1 MCGTEGN
8 SMGRRTVVT
17 AALLAGAIVL
27 TACGTNREEGG
38 GAAPAAPG
46 GEACDR
52 SKGTLIIGSVAPLS
66 GDLSALGLGMRNSA
80 ELAIDQANEACAV
93 PGYELIQQAEDD
105 QGLPQIASQAASRL
119 ASDPNVVGV
128 IGTLN
133 SSTAQVVQPILN
145 ERNIAMISPANTNP
159 SLTRGENFA
168 ESPARPYP
176 NYFRVATTDDLQGPF
191 AAQYL
196 VETAGL
202 TSIAVIDDGKTYG
215 AGLADAFAAAA
226 TELGATITSRER
238 VGEQDQDFSGVI
250 TAIRGAN
257 PQAVYY
263 GGEYPVAGPL
273 SGQIGAAGLNIPVM
287 GGDAVIN
294 AEYVPLG
301 GRPGDLGTSV
311 GAPPDELP
319 SAQQFISDYEAAG
332 FSEDYETYGPLTYDA
347 TRIMIEA
354 LAEAVGTG
362 DYSEDTR
369 AAVIEAVQGTQFE
382 GASGPVSFDEYGD
395 TSNKTLTVY
404 QVEGEAFAPI
414 QTGEYTAG

>member
-1 MCGTEGN
+1 MV
-8 SMGRRTVVT
+8 RRTVVT
-17 AALLAGAIVL
+17 AAILAGALAL

-38 GAAPAAPG
+38 AAAG
-46 GEACDR
+46 GEGACDT

-66 GDLSALGLGMRNSA
+66 GDLSALGLGMRNA
-80 ELAIDQANEACAV
+80 ADLAIDQANADCTV
-93 PGYELIQQAEDD
+93 PGYNLVLQAEDD

-133 SSTAQVVQPILN
+133 SSTAQTVQPILS
-145 ERNIAMISPANTNP
+145 ERSIAMISPANTNP

-168 ESPARPYP
+168 EAPARPFD

-196 VETAGL
+196 VETAGI

-226 TELGATITSRER
+226 EEAGATITSRER

-257 PQAVYY
+257 PGAVYY

-273 SGQIGAAGLNIPVM
+273 SGQLGAAGLNIPLM

-311 GAPPDELP
+311 GAPPEELP
-319 SAQQFISDYEAAG
+319 SAQQFISDYEAANYG
-332 FSEDYETYGPLTYDA
+332 EDFETYGPLTYDA

-354 LAEAVGTG
+354 LATALG
-362 DYSEDTR
+362 DGDWSEDTR
-369 AAVIEAVQGTQFE
+369 TAVVEAVQATDYE
-382 GASGPVSFDEYGD
+382 GASGPVTFDEYGD

-404 QVEGEAFAPI
+404 QVEGDAFVPV

>member
-1 MCGTEGN
+1 
-8 SMGRRTVVT
+8 MGRRTVVT
-17 AALLAGAIVL
+17 AALLAGALAL

-38 GAAPAAPG
+38 GGAAAG
-46 GEACDR
+46 GEGSCDT
-52 SKGTLIIGSVAPLS
+52 SKGTLVIGSVAPLS
-66 GDLSALGLGMRNSA
+66 GDLSALGLGMRNA
-80 ELAIDQANEACAV
+80 ADLAIDQANTACTV
-93 PGYELIQQAEDD
+93 PGYNLVLQAEDD

-119 ASDPNVVGV
+119 ASDANVVGV

-133 SSTAQVVQPILN
+133 SSTAQVVQPILS

-159 SLTRGENFA
+159 ALTRGENFA
-168 ESPARPYP
+168 TAPARPFE

-196 VETAGL
+196 IETAGI

-215 AGLADAFAAAA
+215 AGLADAFATAAEA
-226 TELGATITSRER
+226 AGATITSRER

-257 PQAVYY
+257 PGAVFY

-273 SGQIGAAGLNIPVM
+273 SGQLAAAGLNIPLM
-287 GGDAVIN
+287 GGDAIIN

-301 GRPGDLGTSV
+301 GRAGDLGTSV

-319 SAQQFISDYEAAG
+319 SAQQFITDYAAANY
-332 FSEDYETYGPLTYDA
+332 SEDFETYGPLTYDA
-347 TRIMIEA
+347 TRIMIDA
-354 LAEAVGTG
+354 LATG
-362 DYSEDTR
+362 LAGGDWSEDTR
-369 AAVIEAVQGTQFE
+369 AAVVQAVQATDYD
-382 GASGPVSFDEYGD
+382 GASGPVTFDENGD

-404 QVEGEAFAPI
+404 QVEGDTFAPI

>member
-1 MCGTEGN
+1 
-8 SMGRRTVVT
+8 MGRRTVVT
-17 AALLAGAIVL
+17 AAILAGALAL

-38 GAAPAAPG
+38 GAAAAPG
-46 GEACDR
+46 GEACDT

-66 GDLSALGLGMRNSA
+66 GDLSALGLGMRNA
-80 ELAIDQANEACAV
+80 ADLAIDQANAACTV
-93 PGYELIQQAEDD
+93 PGYTLALQAEDD

-133 SSTAQVVQPILN
+133 SSTAQTVQPILS
-145 ERNIAMISPANTNP
+145 ERDIAMISPANTNP

-168 ESPARPYP
+168 QAPARPFE

-196 VETAGL
+196 VETAGI

-226 TELGATITSRER
+226 EAAGATITSRER

-257 PQAVYY
+257 PGAVYY

-273 SGQIGAAGLNIPVM
+273 SGQLGAAGLNIPLM
-287 GGDAVIN
+287 GGDAIIN

-319 SAQQFISDYEAAG
+319 SAQQFITDYEAANYT
-332 FSEDYETYGPLTYDA
+332 EDFETYGPLTYDA
-347 TRIMIEA
+347 TRILIDA
-354 LAEAVGTG
+354 LAAALAGG
-362 DYSEDTR
+362 DWADDTR
-369 AAVIEAVQGTQFE
+369 PAVVQAVQATE
-382 GASGPVSFDEYGD
+382 YDGASGPVTFDEYGD

-404 QVEGEAFAPI
+404 QVEGETFVPV

>member
-1 MCGTEGN
+1 MV
-8 SMGRRTVVT
+8 RRTVVT
-17 AALLAGAIVL
+17 AAILAGALAL

-38 GAAPAAPG
+38 DGAAAPG
-46 GEACDR
+46 GGSCDT
-52 SKGTLIIGSVAPLS
+52 SKGTLVIGSVAPLS
-66 GDLSALGLGMRNSA
+66 GDLSALGLGMRNA
-80 ELAIDQANEACAV
+80 ADLAIDQANTACTV
-93 PGYELIQQAEDD
+93 PGYNLVLQAEDD

-133 SSTAQVVQPILN
+133 SSTAQTVQPILS
-145 ERNIAMISPANTNP
+145 ERDIAMISPANTNP

-168 ESPARPYP
+168 AAPARAFE

-196 VETAGL
+196 VETAGI
-202 TSIAVIDDGKTYG
+202 TNIAVIDDGKTYG
-215 AGLADAFAAAA
+215 AGLADAFSAAAQA
-226 TELGATITSRER
+226 AGATITSRER

-257 PQAVYY
+257 PGAVYY

-273 SGQIGAAGLNIPVM
+273 SGQLAAAGLNIPVM
-287 GGDAVIN
+287 GGDAIIN

-301 GRPGDLGTSV
+301 GRVGDLGTSV
-311 GAPPDELP
+311 GAPPEELP
-319 SAQQFISDYEAAG
+319 SAQQFITDYEAAAY
-332 FSEDYETYGPLTYDA
+332 SEDFETYGPLTYDA
-347 TRIMIEA
+347 TRILIDA
-354 LAEAVGTG
+354 VAAGLAGGDWSEETRTAV
-362 DYSEDTR
+362 
-369 AAVIEAVQGTQFE
+369 VEAVQATDYD

-404 QVEGEAFAPI
+404 QVEGDTFVPV

>member
-1 MCGTEGN
+1 
-8 SMGRRTVVT
+8 MGRRTVVT
-17 AALLAGAIVL
+17 AALLAGALAL

-38 GAAPAAPG
+38 GGAAAG
-46 GEACDR
+46 GEGACDT
-52 SKGTLIIGSVAPLS
+52 SKGTLVIGSVAPLS
-66 GDLSALGLGMRNSA
+66 GDLSALGLGMRNA
-80 ELAIDQANEACAV
+80 ADLAIDQANAACTV
-93 PGYELIQQAEDD
+93 PGYNLVLQAEDD

-119 ASDPNVVGV
+119 ASDANVVGV

-133 SSTAQVVQPILN
+133 SSTAQVVSPILS
-145 ERNIAMISPANTNP
+145 ERDIAMISPANTNP
-159 SLTRGENFA
+159 ALTRGENFA
-168 ESPARPYP
+168 TAPARPFD

-196 VETAGL
+196 IETAGI

-226 TELGATITSRER
+226 EAAGATITSRER

-257 PQAVYY
+257 PGAVFY

-273 SGQIGAAGLNIPVM
+273 SGQLAAAGLNIPLM
-287 GGDAVIN
+287 GGDAIIN

-301 GRPGDLGTSV
+301 GRAGDLGTSV

-319 SAQQFISDYEAAG
+319 SAQQFITDYAAANY
-332 FSEDYETYGPLTYDA
+332 SEDFETYGPLTYDA
-347 TRIMIEA
+347 TRIQIDA
-354 LAEAVGTG
+354 LATG
-362 DYSEDTR
+362 LAGGDWSEDSR
-369 AAVIEAVQGTQFE
+369 PAVVQAVQATDYD
-382 GASGPVSFDEYGD
+382 GASGPVTFDENGD

-404 QVEGEAFAPI
+404 QVEGDTFAPI

>member
-1 MCGTEGN
+1 
-8 SMGRRTVVT
+8 MGRRTVVT
-17 AALLAGAIVL
+17 AAILAGALAL

-38 GAAPAAPG
+38 GAAAAPG
-46 GEACDR
+46 GEACDT
-52 SKGTLIIGSVAPLS
+52 SKGTLVIGSVAPLS
-66 GDLSALGLGMRNSA
+66 GDLSALGLGMRNA
-80 ELAIDQANEACAV
+80 ADLAIDQANAACTV
-93 PGYELIQQAEDD
+93 PGYSLVLQAEDD
-105 QGLPQIASQAASRL
+105 QALPQIASQAASRL
-119 ASDPNVVGV
+119 ASDANVVGV

-133 SSTAQVVQPILN
+133 SSTAQTVQPILS
-145 ERNIAMISPANTNP
+145 ERDIAMISPANTNP

-168 ESPARPYP
+168 QTPARQFE

-196 VETAGL
+196 VETAGI

-226 TELGATITSRER
+226 EAAGATITSRER

-257 PQAVYY
+257 PGAVYY

-273 SGQIGAAGLNIPVM
+273 SGQLGAAGLNIPLM
-287 GGDAVIN
+287 GGDAIIN

-319 SAQQFISDYEAAG
+319 SAQQFITDYEAANYT
-332 FSEDYETYGPLTYDA
+332 EDFETYGPLTYDA
-347 TRIMIEA
+347 TRILIDA
-354 LAEAVGTG
+354 LAAALAGG
-362 DYSEDTR
+362 DWADDTR
-369 AAVIEAVQGTQFE
+369 PAVVQAVQATE
-382 GASGPVSFDEYGD
+382 YDGASGPVTFDEYGD

-404 QVEGEAFAPI
+404 QVEGETFVPV

>member
-1 MCGTEGN
+1 MV
-8 SMGRRTVVT
+8 RRTVVT
-17 AALLAGAIVL
+17 AAILAGALAL

-38 GAAPAAPG
+38 AAAG
-46 GEACDR
+46 GEGACDT

-66 GDLSALGLGMRNSA
+66 GDLSALGLGMRNA
-80 ELAIDQANEACAV
+80 ADLAIDQANADCTV
-93 PGYELIQQAEDD
+93 PGYNLVLQAEDD

-133 SSTAQVVQPILN
+133 SSTAQTVQPILS
-145 ERNIAMISPANTNP
+145 ERSIAMISPANTNP

-168 ESPARPYP
+168 EAPARPFD

-196 VETAGL
+196 VETAGI

-226 TELGATITSRER
+226 EAAGATITSRER

-257 PQAVYY
+257 PGAVYY

-273 SGQIGAAGLNIPVM
+273 SGQLGAAGLNIPLM

-311 GAPPDELP
+311 GAPPEELP
-319 SAQQFISDYEAAG
+319 SAQQFISDYEAANYG
-332 FSEDYETYGPLTYDA
+332 EDFETYGPLTYDA

-354 LAEAVGTG
+354 LATALG
-362 DYSEDTR
+362 DGDWSEDTR
-369 AAVIEAVQGTQFE
+369 TAVVEAVQATDYE
-382 GASGPVSFDEYGD
+382 GASGPVTFDEYGD

-404 QVEGEAFAPI
+404 QVEGDAFVPV